1 MPSAIKPIVLH
12 IGDPI
17 QYNPERYRALEEIA
31 TIIRPTIEERQRDAF
46 LKALKEQQWGNF
58 SAILRPFWNSGGEM
72 GRWDKELI
80 SLLPSSVKVFASAG
94 AGYDWADVGILAG
107 KGILYCNG
115 ASASSEAV
123 ADMALYHIISVFR
136 NMQWTNTA
144 ARSGNADQFLDAH
157 RHNSE
162 TAHNPAGH
170 TLGIIGLGNIGYRIA
185 QKAFAAFGME
195 IAYVD
200 PILKQAEQ
208 EATVKA
214 VRYPDLDSMLA
225 VADCVVISAPGDA
238 EGGKT
243 LMDASRLAKMKEGSR
258 LVNVGRG
265 NLVDEEALADA
276 LESGHLFAAGLDVHS
291 NEPHIN
297 KRLISMR
304 DVSLTCHTA
313 GGAVETRIGFEDLAI
328 RNVIEVLLGK
338 EPLTAVNKHLLG

>member
-12 IGDPI
+12 LGDQI
-17 QYNPERYRALEEIA
+17 RYNPGRYKELEKIA
-31 TIIRPTIEERQRDAF
+31 TVVRPPVEERQRKAF
-46 LKALKEQQWGNF
+46 LEALKEQRWGNF
-58 SAILRPFWNSGGEM
+58 SAIMRPFWNSGGEM
-72 GRWDKELI
+72 GRWDKDLV
-80 SLLPSSVKVFASAG
+80 SLLPPSVKVFASAG
-94 AGYDWADVGILAG
+94 AGYDWADVDILAQ
-107 KGILYCNG
+107 KGIFYCNG
-115 ASASSEAV
+115 ASASTEAV

-144 ARSGNADQFLDAH
+144 ARSGDAEQFLDAH

-185 QKAFAAFGME
+185 QKAHAAFDMK

-200 PILKQAEQ
+200 PIPKSAEQ

-225 VADCVVISAPGDA
+225 VADCVVISAPGGA
-238 EGGKT
+238 EGGKA
-243 LMDASRLAKMKEGSR
+243 LMDAPRLVKMKAGSR

-276 LESGHLFAAGLDVHS
+276 LNSGHLFAAGLDVHS
-291 NEPHIN
+291 NEPHVN
-297 KRLISMR
+297 TRLISMR
-304 DVSLTCHTA
+304 NVSLTCHTA
-313 GGAVETRIGFEDLAI
+313 GGAVETRSGFEDLAI

-338 EPLTAVNKHLLG
+338 EPLTPVNKHLLG

>member
-1 MPSAIKPIVLH
+1 MPSAAKPIVLH

-17 QYNPERYRALEEIA
+17 QYNPERYKELEQIA
-31 TIIRPTIEERQRDAF
+31 TILRPTTEERQRETF
-46 LKALKEQQWGNF
+46 LEALREQRWGNF

-94 AGYDWADVGILAG
+94 AGYDWADIDILAE

-136 NMQWTNTA
+136 NVQWTNTA
-144 ARSGNADQFLDAH
+144 ARSGNADKFLDAH

-162 TAHNPAGH
+162 TAHNPRGH

-185 QKAFAAFGME
+185 QKAHAAFDMK

-200 PILKQAEQ
+200 PIPKSAEQ
-208 EATVKA
+208 ETTVKA
-214 VRYPDLDSMLA
+214 VRYPDLDTMLA
-225 VADCVVISAPGDA
+225 VTDCVVISAPGGA
-238 EGGKT
+238 EGGKA
-243 LMDASRLAKMKEGSR
+243 LIDASRLAKMKAGSR

-265 NLVDEEALADA
+265 NLVDEDALADA

-297 KRLISMR
+297 TRLVSMR

-338 EPLTAVNKHLLG
+338 GPLTAVNKYLIG